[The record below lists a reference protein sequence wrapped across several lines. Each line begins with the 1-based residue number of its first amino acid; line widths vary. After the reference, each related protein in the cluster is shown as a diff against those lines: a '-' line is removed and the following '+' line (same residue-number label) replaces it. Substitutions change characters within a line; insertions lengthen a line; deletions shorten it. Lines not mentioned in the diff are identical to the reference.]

1 MMNIPEYIKEVYE
14 KSTCLYTHN
23 EVEAAL
29 DRMAIDIHGK
39 LKDKNPLLLCVMIGG
54 VVTLGHLLTRLDFP
68 LEVDYVH
75 ATRYRGEL
83 TGADIHWKMRPPE
96 SVAGRTVLVV
106 DDILDG
112 GVTLAVI
119 INELKTMG
127 AKEVYTAVLVDKYA
141 KRVENGISSVDFV
154 GLKIEDHYVFGYGL
168 DYREY
173 LRNAPGIYVVAPE
186 HQ

>member
-1 MMNIPEYIKEVYE
+1 MKNIPEYIKEVYE
-14 KSTCLYTHN
+14 KATCIYTHN

-29 DRMAIDIHGK
+29 DRMARDIHNQ
-39 LKDKNPLLLCVMIGG
+39 LEDKNPLLLCVMIGG

-68 LEVDYVH
+68 LEVDYLH

-83 TGADIHWKMRPPE
+83 SGREIHWKVKPPE
-96 SVAGRTVLVV
+96 SVKGRTILVV

-112 GVTLAVI
+112 GVTLVSI
-119 INELKTMG
+119 VEELKAME
-127 AKEVYTAVLVDKYA
+127 AKEVYTAVLVDKHT
-141 KRVENGISSVDFV
+141 KRVENGLSKADFV
-154 GLKIEDHYVFGYGL
+154 GLNIEDHYVFGYGL

-173 LRNAPGIYVVAPE
+173 LRNAPGIYEVAPE

>member
-1 MMNIPEYIKEVYE
+1 MNLPEYIKEVSE

-29 DRMAIDIHGK
+29 DRMAKNIHEK
-39 LKDKNPLLLCVMIGG
+39 LQDKNPLLLCVMIGG

-83 TGADIHWKMRPPE
+83 TGGDIHWKKKPPA
-96 SVAGRTVLVV
+96 SVVGRTVLVV

-112 GVTLAVI
+112 GITLSVI
-119 INELKTMG
+119 LNEVKAMG
-127 AKEVYTAVLVDKYA
+127 AKEVYTAVLVDKYN
-141 KRVENGISSVDFV
+141 KRVENGLSHADFV
-154 GLKIEDHYVFGYGL
+154 GLEIEDHYVFGYGL